1 MVAVIMK
8 KCILALV
15 MAMAL
20 ITVGCG
26 KEKIDHVL
34 PSTKKTETIRQTE
47 AETEPAETSV
57 KETESETVVQ
67 SETTN
72 QLSKEDLSSY
82 IRSIEEQSDAIKY
95 YLENEA
101 MSQYDLNVKSQE
113 LYELWD
119 GALNYLWGEIRNV
132 LPAADFE
139 KLLDEQL
146 TWIADKEKAVEEAG
160 KEVEGGSMYPLVV
173 NGEAAA
179 ITEER
184 VYDFVELLNNR

>member
-1 MVAVIMK
+1 MK
-8 KCILALV
+8 KCILALI
-15 MAMAL
+15 MAMAF

-26 KEKIDHVL
+26 NEKEKIVHVL
-34 PSTKKTETIRQTE
+34 PATETTETIIESAVDTE
-47 AETEPAETSV
+47 VIETLIN
-57 KETESETVVQ
+57 ETESETVVQ

>member
-1 MVAVIMK
+1 MK

-26 KEKIDHVL
+26 NEKEKIDHVL

-47 AETEPAETSV
+47 AETEPAETLV

-72 QLSKEDLSSY
+72 QLSKEDLNSY
-82 IRSIEEQSDAIKY
+82 ICSIEEQSDAIKY

>member
-1 MVAVIMK
+1 MK
-8 KCILALV
+8 KLVLVMV

-20 ITVGCG
+20 VTVGCDD
-26 KEKIDHVL
+26 KERIEHVL
-34 PSTKKTETIRQTE
+34 PSTKKTETYRQTE
-47 AETEPAETSV
+47 AETEPETAQTSE
-57 KETESETVVQ
+57 KETESKP
-67 SETTN
+67 TN
-72 QLSKEDLSSY
+72 QISKEALSSY
-82 IRSIEEQSDAIKY
+82 IRSIEEKSDAIKD

-101 MSQYDLNVKSQE
+101 MSQNDLNVKAQE

-119 GALNYLWGEIRNV
+119 DALNYLWGEIRNV
-132 LPAADFE
+132 LTEAEFE
-139 KLLDEQL
+139 NLLDQQL

>member
-1 MVAVIMK
+1 MK
-8 KCILALV
+8 KLVLVLV
-15 MAMAL
+15 MAMAF
-20 ITVGCG
+20 ITVGCDDE
-26 KEKIDHVL
+26 EKISHVL
-34 PSTKKTETIRQTE
+34 PSTKVTETYRQTE

-57 KETESETVVQ
+57 KETED
-67 SETTN
+67 ETTN
-72 QLSKEDLSSY
+72 QLSKEDLNSY
-82 IRSIEEQSDAIKY
+82 IHSIEEQSDAIKY

-146 TWIADKEKAVEEAG
+146 TWIEDKEKAVEEAG

-184 VYDFVELLNNR
+184 VYDFVELLSNR

>member
-1 MVAVIMK
+1 MK

-15 MAMAL
+15 MAMAF
-20 ITVGCG
+20 ITVGCENE
-26 KEKIDHVL
+26 KEKIVHVL
-34 PSTKKTETIRQTE
+34 PATETTE
-47 AETEPAETSV
+47 RIMETAVETEPIETSV
-57 KETESETVVQ
+57 KETESETVIQ

-72 QLSKEDLSSY
+72 QLSKEDLNSY

>member
-1 MVAVIMK
+1 MK

-15 MAMAL
+15 MAMVL

-26 KEKIDHVL
+26 NEKERIDHVL

-47 AETEPAETSV
+47 VETEPMETSV
-57 KETESETVVQ
+57 KETE

-82 IRSIEEQSDAIKY
+82 MHSIKEQSDAIKY

-101 MSQYDLNVKSQE
+101 MSQYDLNVKPQE

-184 VYDFVELLNNR
+184 VYDFFELLNNR

>member
-1 MVAVIMK
+1 MK
-8 KCILALV
+8 KCVLALI

-47 AETEPAETSV
+47 AETEPVETSV

-72 QLSKEDLSSY
+72 QLSKEDLNSY
-82 IRSIEEQSDAIKY
+82 ICSIEEQSDAIKY